1 MKKIISNI
9 AALFLTALVLFSS
22 VSFTVE
28 KHLCGGQVFSESVF
42 GKAKDC
48 GMDDGCCTK
57 ENSDSSLSKKSCCKD
72 EIQIINGSVFKSEST
87 LKFDNKQQQNLFVF
101 NLINQALFLPINN
114 SGIIQFNNYFSPLLP
129 NNFDILYQVF
139 RI

>member
-9 AALFLTALVLFSS
+9 AAFFLAVLVLFSS

-42 GKAKDC
+42 GKAEKC
-48 GMDDGCCTK
+48 GMEDGYCVM
-57 ENSDSSLSKKSCCKD
+57 ENSNSTFSKKSCCKD
-72 EIQIINGSVFKSEST
+72 ESQFINGSIFEEDT
-87 LKFDNKQQQNLFVF
+87 ALKPNNNQQNFTVF
-101 NLINQALFLPINN
+101 NLIDAVILSQKENESTHFK
-114 SGIIQFNNYFSPLLP
+114 NYFPPQNSH
-129 NNFDILYQVF
+129 NFNILYQDF

>member
-28 KHLCGGQVFSESVF
+28 KHLCGGQIFSESVF

-48 GMDDGCCTK
+48 GMEDGYCTK
-57 ENSDSSLSKKSCCKD
+57 ENSNSSFSKKSCCKD
-72 EIQIINGSVFKSEST
+72 EIQLINGSVFKSEST
-87 LKFDNKQQQNLFVF
+87 LKFDNKQQQNLVVF
-101 NLINQALFLPINN
+101 TLINQSVFSPINN
-114 SGIIQFNNYFSPLLP
+114 SRIIQFHHYSPPPLT